1 MQTGSVTMATE
12 GIGHGCQVQAILL
25 TEKKKIYCNFIGFF
39 NVYGAWSY

>member
-25 TEKKKIYCNFIGFF
+25 REKKINCYFNGFF
-39 NVYGAWSY
+39 NVYWAWSY